1 MNYHYEK
8 LKSGL
13 YLVATPL
20 GSARDITLRALD
32 VLHSCDAIVAEDTRS
47 MRKLLNIH
55 NISING
61 RPLLSYNDFNGDRVR
76 PKILSLLSSNKAVA
90 YASDAGMPLI
100 ADPGYQLSKQ
110 AAERG
115 FLVTSVPG
123 ASACLTALSLSGL
136 PTDRFF
142 FEGFLPVSTEK
153 RREKLKELAQIPST
167 LIFYES
173 PKRLT
178 KVFNDLVAIMGENRR
193 AVIARELT
201 KKFEQIISGTL
212 GDLYALTQKENLK
225 GEVVVLLDRPLS
237 TSLTDTDI
245 RAQLSVVLDKM
256 SLKDASNFVAAA
268 HGLSK
273 RYVYSLALSIR
284 DVSEEK

>member
-1 MNYHYEK
+1 MNCYSEK

-32 VLHSCDAIVAEDTRS
+32 VLSSCDAIVAEDTRS

-55 NISING
+55 NIKIDD
-61 RPLLSYNDFNGDRVR
+61 RPLISYNDFNGDRVR
-76 PKILSLLSSNKAVA
+76 PKIFEWLDKNLAVA

-110 AAERG
+110 AADMG
-115 FLVTSVPG
+115 FYVTSVPG
-123 ASACLTALSLSGL
+123 ASACITALTLSGL

-142 FEGFLPVSTEK
+142 FEGFLPATKEK
-153 RREKLKELAQIPST
+153 RRRKLKEISSIDST

-173 PKRLT
+173 PKRLV
-178 KVFNDLVAIMGENRR
+178 KMFDDLVTIMGENRR

-212 GDLYALTQKENLK
+212 AELHAMIQKEQLK
-225 GEVVVLLDRPLS
+225 GELVVLLDRPIS
-237 TSLTDTDI
+237 TGLTDTDLK
-245 RAQLSVVLDKM
+245 AELSVALSKM
-256 SLKDASNFVAAA
+256 TLKDASNFVAAA

-273 RYVYSLALSIR
+273 RHVYNLALLMRESP
-284 DVSEEK
+284 K

>member
-1 MNYHYEK
+1 MNYHSEK
-8 LKSGL
+8 LKPGL

-32 VLHSCDAIVAEDTRS
+32 VLSSCDAIAAEDTRS

-55 NISING
+55 NIPIND
-61 RPLLSYNDFNGDRVR
+61 RPLLSYNDFNGDQVR
-76 PKILSLLSSNKAVA
+76 PKIFEWLDRNMAVA

-110 AAERG
+110 AADRG
-115 FLVTSVPG
+115 FYVTSVPG
-123 ASACLTALSLSGL
+123 ASACITALTLSGL

-142 FEGFLPVSTEK
+142 FEGFLPVTKEK
-153 RREKLKELAQIPST
+153 RRHKLKELSNIHST

-173 PKRLT
+173 PKRLI
-178 KVFNDLVAIMGENRR
+178 KMFDDLVAIMGENRR

-212 GDLYALTQKENLK
+212 AELYAIIQKEQLK
-225 GEVVVLLDRPLS
+225 GELVVLLDRPIS
-237 TSLTDTDI
+237 TGLTDTDVK
-245 RAQLSVVLDKM
+245 AELSVALSKM
-256 SLKDASNFVAAA
+256 TLKDASNFVAAA

-273 RYVYSLALSIR
+273 RYVYNLALSMR
-284 DVSEEK
+284 GNL